1 MNKVKISLAAIAMCL
16 LASNVFSQKISDN
29 ELKSNPAPIKD
40 AVERITQLEPISFN
54 YNSQKFN
61 KLSLPAGQQYGFS
74 TNNVEAIF
82 PTLVKHQTKLV
93 AAGKNSYQPATIK
106 NVDMVSLIP
115 FLVGAIKE
123 HQEEIEKLK
132 TEIHSLKS
140 TANTAK

>member
-29 ELKSNPAPIKD
+29 ELKSHPAPITN
-40 AVERITQLEPISFN
+40 AVERVTQLEPISFN
-54 YNSQKFN
+54 YSQKFN

-82 PTLVKHQTKLV
+82 PGLVKHQTKLV

-123 HQEEIEKLK
+123 QQEEIEKLK